1 MEAMTQTGKTHSG
14 KAQVTLP
21 TDDQIKVVREFDA
34 PAALVY
40 RAVTEPELVKQ
51 WWGAKR
57 GNMTVCEIDL
67 RVGGSYRFVL
77 AADGGP
83 EVGFHGEFKE
93 IVQDEK
99 IVQTEAYEG
108 IPDADDSANVN
119 TMTLVEADGRTTMEV
134 LIQCVNKESR
144 DMQIASGMEEGMQ
157 ESYDDLED
165 VAKSLA

>member
-1 MEAMTQTGKTHSG
+1 MTHSG
-14 KAQVTLP
+14 KAEVTLP

-34 PAALVY
+34 PANLVY
-40 RAVTEPELVKQ
+40 RAVTEPELVKR
-51 WWGAKR
+51 WWGARR
-57 GNMTVCEIDL
+57 GAMTVAEIDL
-67 RVGGSYRFVL
+67 RVGGKWRYVMDASN
-77 AADGGP
+77 GQ
-83 EVGFHGEFKE
+83 EVGFHGEFRE
-93 IVQDEK
+93 IVPNER

-108 IPDADDSANVN
+108 IPDPDESANVN

-134 LIQCVNKESR
+134 LIQCISKESR

>member
-1 MEAMTQTGKTHSG
+1 MEAMTHSG
-14 KAQVTLP
+14 KAEVTLP
-21 TDDQIKVVREFDA
+21 ADDQIKVVREFDA
-34 PAALVY
+34 PANLVY
-40 RAVTEPELVKQ
+40 RAVTEPELVKR
-51 WWGAKR
+51 WWGAQR
-57 GNMTVCEIDL
+57 GAITVAEIDL
-67 RVGGSYRFVL
+67 RVGGKWRYVMDASN
-77 AADGGP
+77 GQ
-83 EVGFHGEFKE
+83 EVGFHGEFRE
-93 IVQDEK
+93 IVPNER

-108 IPDADDSANVN
+108 IPDPDESANVN

>member
-1 MEAMTQTGKTHSG
+1 MEAMTHSG
-14 KAQVTLP
+14 KAEVTLP
-21 TDDQIKVVREFDA
+21 ADDQIKVVREFDA
-34 PAALVY
+34 PANLVY
-40 RAVTEPELVKQ
+40 RAVTEPELVKR
-51 WWGAKR
+51 WWGAQR
-57 GNMTVCEIDL
+57 GAMTVAEIDL
-67 RVGGSYRFVL
+67 RVGGKWRYVMDASN
-77 AADGGP
+77 GQ
-83 EVGFHGEFKE
+83 EVGFHGEFRE
-93 IVQDEK
+93 IVPNER

-108 IPDADDSANVN
+108 IPDPDESANVN

>member
-1 MEAMTQTGKTHSG
+1 MEAMTHSG
-14 KAQVTLP
+14 KAEVTLP

-34 PAALVY
+34 PANLVY
-40 RAVTEPELVKQ
+40 RAVTEPELVKR
-51 WWGAKR
+51 WWGARR
-57 GNMTVCEIDL
+57 GAMTVAEIDL
-67 RVGGSYRFVL
+67 RVGGKWRYVMDASN
-77 AADGGP
+77 GQ
-83 EVGFHGEFKE
+83 EVGFHGEFRE
-93 IVQDEK
+93 IVPNER

-108 IPDADDSANVN
+108 IPDPDESANVN
-119 TMTLVEADGRTTMEV
+119 TMTLVEADGRTTMEL

>member
-1 MEAMTQTGKTHSG
+1 MTHSG
-14 KAQVTLP
+14 KAEVTLP

-34 PAALVY
+34 PANLVY
-40 RAVTEPELVKQ
+40 RAVTEPELVKR
-51 WWGAKR
+51 WWGARR
-57 GNMTVCEIDL
+57 GAMTVAEIDL
-67 RVGGSYRFVL
+67 RVGGKWRYVMDASN
-77 AADGGP
+77 GQ
-83 EVGFHGEFKE
+83 EVGFHGEFRE
-93 IVQDEK
+93 IVPNER
-99 IVQTEAYEG
+99 IVQTEAYEA
-108 IPDADDSANVN
+108 IPDPDDSANVN

>member
-1 MEAMTQTGKTHSG
+1 MEAMTHSG
-14 KAQVTLP
+14 KAEVTLP
-21 TDDQIKVVREFDA
+21 ADDQIKVVREFDA
-34 PAALVY
+34 PANLVY
-40 RAVTEPELVKQ
+40 RAVTEPELVKR
-51 WWGAKR
+51 WWGCQR
-57 GNMTVCEIDL
+57 GAMTVTEIDL
-67 RVGGSYRFVL
+67 RVGGKWRYVMDASN
-77 AADGGP
+77 GQ
-83 EVGFHGEFKE
+83 EVGFHGEFRE
-93 IVQDEK
+93 IVPSER

-108 IPDADDSANVN
+108 IPDPDESANVN

>member
-1 MEAMTQTGKTHSG
+1 MEAMTHSG
-14 KAQVTLP
+14 KAEVTLP

-34 PAALVY
+34 PANLVY
-40 RAVTEPELVKQ
+40 RAVTEPELVKR
-51 WWGAKR
+51 WWGAQR
-57 GNMTVCEIDL
+57 GAITVAEIDL
-67 RVGGSYRFVL
+67 RVGGKWRYVMDASN
-77 AADGGP
+77 GQ
-83 EVGFHGEFKE
+83 EVGFHGEFRE
-93 IVQDEK
+93 IVPNER

-108 IPDADDSANVN
+108 IPDPDDSANVN

>member
-1 MEAMTQTGKTHSG
+1 MTHSG
-14 KAQVTLP
+14 KAEVTLP

-34 PAALVY
+34 PANLVY
-40 RAVTEPELVKQ
+40 RAVTEPELVKR
-51 WWGAKR
+51 WWGARR
-57 GNMTVCEIDL
+57 GEMTVAEIDL
-67 RVGGSYRFVL
+67 RVGGKWRYVMDASN
-77 AADGGP
+77 GQ
-83 EVGFHGEFKE
+83 EVGFHGEFRE
-93 IVQDEK
+93 IVPNER
-99 IVQTEAYEG
+99 IVQTEAYEA
-108 IPDADDSANVN
+108 IPDPDDSANVN

>member
-1 MEAMTQTGKTHSG
+1 MTHSG
-14 KAQVTLP
+14 KAEVTLP

-34 PAALVY
+34 SANLVY
-40 RAVTEPELVKQ
+40 RAVTEPALVKR
-51 WWGAKR
+51 WWGAQR
-57 GNMTVCEIDL
+57 GAMTVAEIDL
-67 RVGGSYRFVL
+67 RVGGKWRYVMDASN
-77 AADGGP
+77 GQ
-83 EVGFHGEFKE
+83 EIGFHGEFRE
-93 IVQDEK
+93 IVPNER

-108 IPDADDSANVN
+108 IPDPDDSANVN

-134 LIQCVNKESR
+134 LIQCVNNESR